1 MISKKSVDSIG
12 MNDAAMDSS
21 KLVGGSL
28 RDLQYA
34 LAVDASKSFSRAADR
49 CGVAQATL
57 SGQIRRLEDRLGIE
71 LFERDGRNIR
81 TTPVGVRILAEAR
94 QAVEAMA
101 RIDELAR
108 FAADPFVG
116 EIRLGVIPTLAPYL
130 LPHLLAKVREALPCA
145 PLTIVE
151 DVTERVTEALRE
163 GKLDALLLAS
173 EPATDGF
180 RSELLFE
187 EPFWLAVSGRA
198 AGRYRAPV
206 RLDAIDP
213 ETLILLADGHC
224 LRDQALALCG
234 EPHLAV
240 RVGSDLRA
248 SSLETVLNLVAAE
261 YGVTIVP
268 ALAVARLRNEH
279 RDVALLPLVGGAA
292 REIRLISRPFA
303 PRRRVLD
310 ALAALVRICGREG
323 LDLVGKVGL
332 EPT

>member
-1 MISKKSVDSIG
+1 MISKAFADIIDMSDVLG
-12 MNDAAMDSS
+12 ESS

-34 LAVDASKSFSRAADR
+34 LAVDASKSFSRAAER

-71 LFERDGRNIR
+71 LFERDGRSIR
-81 TTPVGVRILAEAR
+81 TTPIGARILSEAR
-94 QAVEAMA
+94 QAVESIA

-116 EIRLGVIPTLAPYL
+116 EIRLGIIPTLAPYL
-130 LPHLLAKVREALPCA
+130 LPLLLAKARERLPKA

-151 DVTERVTEALRE
+151 DMTERVTAALRT

-173 EPATDGF
+173 EPEAPGLT
-180 RSELLFE
+180 SELLFE
-187 EPFWLAVSGRA
+187 EPFWLAVSRSA
-198 AGRYRAPV
+198 AGRYRVPV
-206 RLDAIDP
+206 SLASIDP

-234 EPHLAV
+234 EPHLAS

-268 ALAVARLRNEH
+268 ALAVARLRSEH
-279 RDVALLPLVGGAA
+279 RDVALLPLAGGAS
-292 REIRLISRPFA
+292 REIRMISRPFA
-303 PRRRVLD
+303 PRRRALD
-310 ALAALVRICGREG
+310 ALGALASSCGREG
-323 LDLVGKVGL
+323 LALVGKVGL

>member
-1 MISKKSVDSIG
+1 MISKANADIIG
-12 MNDAAMDSS
+12 MSDALGDSS
-21 KLVGGSL
+21 KLVGGSM

-34 LAVDASKSFSRAADR
+34 LAVDASKSFSRAAER

-57 SGQIRRLEDRLGIE
+57 SGQIRRLEERLGIE
-71 LFERDGRNIR
+71 LFERDGRSIR
-81 TTPVGVRILAEAR
+81 TTPIGARILAEAR
-94 QAVEAMA
+94 QAVAA
-101 RIDELAR
+101 ISRIDELAR

-116 EIRLGVIPTLAPYL
+116 EIRLGIIPTLAPYL
-130 LPHLLAKVREALPCA
+130 LPRLLARVREALPKA

-151 DVTERVTEALRE
+151 DMTERITASLRD
-163 GKLDALLLAS
+163 GKLDALVLAS
-173 EPATDGF
+173 EPEGQGF
-180 RSELLFE
+180 TSELLFE
-187 EPFWLAVSGRA
+187 EPFWLAVSLGA
-198 AGRYRAPV
+198 AKRYRAPV
-206 RLDAIDP
+206 QLGSIEP

-234 EPHLAV
+234 EPHLAS

-268 ALAVARLRNEH
+268 ALAVARLRSEH
-279 RDVALLPLVGGAA
+279 RDVALLPLESGAS

-303 PRRRVLD
+303 PRRRALD
-310 ALAALVRICGREG
+310 ALGALVKRCGREG
-323 LDLVGKVGL
+323 LAMVGKVGL